1 MNIIKLPS
9 VMPRGV
15 KWGARVVVSEPVIE
29 DRVVYK
35 RKKGSVA
42 KRGKR
47 QRGKN
52 KGENHEYSHLRI

>member
-35 RKKGSVA
+35 RKKRPVVKA

-47 QRGKN
+47 NAQ
-52 KGENHEYSHLRI
+52 

>member
-15 KWGARVVVSEPVIE
+15 TRGARVVVSEPVIE

-35 RKKGSVA
+35 RKKRPVV
-42 KRGKR
+42 KVKQGKR
-47 QRGKN
+47 QRGA
-52 KGENHEYSHLRI
+52 KGKRNAQ